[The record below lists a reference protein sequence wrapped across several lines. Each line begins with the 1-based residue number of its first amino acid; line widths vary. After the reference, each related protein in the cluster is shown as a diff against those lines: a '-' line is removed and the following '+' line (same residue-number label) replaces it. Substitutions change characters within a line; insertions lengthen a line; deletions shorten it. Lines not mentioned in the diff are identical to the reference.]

1 MSFDSRSLERL
12 RELGRQLPQPLPA
25 PQARPAAAPQQRL
38 HAVETEQDP
47 DKLFH
52 ELIKASPDGKVPPH
66 LMERLTT
73 LETARRERQRQQPPA
88 GAPAGAGAAPAV
100 PGGLGPVRTTRK
112 PLAGAPAAAAIR
124 EHEQLYREFHS
135 LLLEDEPEI

>member
-1 MSFDSRSLERL
+1 MSFDPRSLERL

-52 ELIKASPDGKVPPH
+52 ELIKASPDGRVPPH

-88 GAPAGAGAAPAV
+88 GAPAGAATPSV
-100 PGGLGPVRTTRK
+100 PGGLGPARTTRT

-135 LLLEDEPEI
+135 LLLEDEPDS

>member
-1 MSFDSRSLERL
+1 MSFDPRSLERL

-52 ELIKASPDGKVPPH
+52 ELIKASPDGLVPPH
-66 LMERLTT
+66 LMERLAT

-88 GAPAGAGAAPAV
+88 GAPAGAAAAAAV
-100 PGGLGPVRTTRK
+100 PGGLGPARTPRT
-112 PLAGAPAAAAIR
+112 PLAGAPAAAAIK

-135 LLLEDEPEI
+135 LLLEDEPDS

>member
-1 MSFDSRSLERL
+1 MSFDPRSLERL

-25 PQARPAAAPQQRL
+25 PQARPAAAPQPRL

-52 ELIKASPDGKVPPH
+52 ELIKASPYGKVPPH
-66 LMERLTT
+66 LMERLSA

-88 GAPAGAGAAPAV
+88 AARAATPAIPGPA
-100 PGGLGPVRTTRK
+100 RTRRV
-112 PLAGAPAAAAIR
+112 PLAGAPDAAAIR

-135 LLLEDEPEI
+135 LLLEDEPDS

>member
-1 MSFDSRSLERL
+1 MSFDPRSLERL

-25 PQARPAAAPQQRL
+25 PQARPAAAAQPRL

-47 DKLFH
+47 DQLFH

-66 LMERLTT
+66 LMERLST
-73 LETARRERQRQQPPA
+73 LEAARRERQRQQPPA
-88 GAPAGAGAAPAV
+88 AARAAAPAI
-100 PGGLGPVRTTRK
+100 PGPARTRRV
-112 PLAGAPAAAAIR
+112 PLAGAPDAAAIR

-135 LLLEDEPEI
+135 LLLEDEPDS